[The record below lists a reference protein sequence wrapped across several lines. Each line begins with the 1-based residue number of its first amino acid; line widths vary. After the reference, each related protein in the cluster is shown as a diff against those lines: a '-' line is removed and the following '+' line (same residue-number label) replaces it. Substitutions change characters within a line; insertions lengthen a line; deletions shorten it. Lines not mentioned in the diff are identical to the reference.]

1 MTEGA
6 EAKSLL
12 VRDKSSPGKNFPVL
26 IQGSQENMDLQLDL
40 HGFTAGQGVCFFQEK
55 IPEFW
60 QGLREENMDWGSG
73 PGLQIWG
80 IWGCQILGMG
90 KVQME

>member
-1 MTEGA
+1 MVTEGA

-12 VRDKSSPGKNFPVL
+12 VRDKLSPGK
-26 IQGSQENMDLQLDL
+26 ISQCSSKAARK
-40 HGFTAGQGVCFFQEK
+40 TAGQGVCFFQEK